1 MVDLST
7 KKPPFSRAEIE
18 SSLLEYILG
27 ETSNEPTQDTAEAQ
41 NSKSN
46 RQLEQKQSEY
56 KAP

>member
-7 KKPPFSRAEIE
+7 KKPPFSREEIE

-27 ETSNEPTQDTAEAQ
+27 ETSKEPTQDTAEAQ